1 MPIGVEGVNLIA
13 EFVFNYLH
21 IKLCTSVGHSK
32 LTSCPSVWC
41 LLASLAT
48 ASITFVRISGM
59 RSLIVTYA
67 KELKGIKSSFHE
79 MKFHEIES

>member
-1 MPIGVEGVNLIA
+1 MLIRVESRVLLKV
-13 EFVFNYLH
+13 EFTFNYLH
-21 IKLCTSVGHSK
+21 SNGHSK

-41 LLASLAT
+41 LLASLDT

-67 KELKGIKSSFHE
+67 KELKSMKLSFHE
-79 MKFHEIES
+79 MKFCDIDS